1 MSLTRTLFASYLKD
15 KYVKP
20 NKIMLAMLA
29 TNPVLGLMKKDTSLG
44 GDYWRVPITHTAPQG
59 RSATYATA
67 KTNAVGSGTKKFLV
81 DYAPNYI
88 IAKLTGDVVDR
99 CKGNDNALLD
109 ALDHEMKG
117 AMATMKRDIRC
128 NLFGNYGGAR
138 GVVGSISTVYC
149 TLADPE
155 DAVNFEAGMEICD
168 AATDGTS
175 GSLRDSGQAIT
186 LVAVNKSTGVLT
198 ADENWSEIASMAAG
212 DYLFVAGDFGIKWSG
227 FAGWLPA
234 TAPTSGDS
242 FFGVDRSV
250 APDVLAGIRY
260 DGSGDT
266 LEEAFVNAGSLGALY
281 DAEAT
286 VGVLNPVK
294 WGQLSN
300 SISSKRIEMLTPNDA
315 TLKGRIGYKAIMI
328 ATPAGD
334 VPIVADPGCPVGV
347 GYLLDMGSWTAGS
360 VGGDLVHIIDDD
372 GLTLRR
378 DPDSDG
384 WLIELKSLGNFAC
397 DNPGRNVRIGL

>member
-1 MSLTRTLFASYLKD
+1 MSLTRTLFAAYLKD

-20 NKIMLAMLA
+20 NKIMLALLA
-29 TNPVLGLMKKDTSLG
+29 KNPILGLMKKDKTLG
-44 GDYWRVPITHTAPQG
+44 GDYWRVPITAVAPQG

-67 KTNAVGSGTKKFLV
+67 KTNAVGSNNKKFLV

-88 IAKLTGDVVDR
+88 IAKLTGDVIDR

-117 AMATMKRDIRC
+117 AISTMKRDIRC

-138 GVVGSISTVYC
+138 GTIGSTSTVYL
-149 TLADPE
+149 TLANKE
-155 DAVNFEAGMEICD
+155 DSVNFEPGMEICV

-186 LVAVNKSTGVLT
+186 LVAVNKATGVLT
-198 ADENWSEIASMAAG
+198 ADENWSEIASIANG
-212 DYLFVAGDFGIKWSG
+212 DYLFAEGDFGIKWSG
-227 FAGWLPA
+227 LAGWLPS

-250 APDVLAGIRY
+250 APDILAGIRY

-266 LEEAFVNAGSLGALY
+266 LEEAFINAGSLGALF

-286 VGVLNPVK
+286 VGALNPVK

-300 SISSKRIEMLTPNDA
+300 SLQSTRVEMLSPNDPQ
-315 TLKGRIGYKAIMI
+315 LKGRIGYKAIMV
-328 ATPAGD
+328 ASPAGD
-334 VPIVADPGCPVGV
+334 VPIVADPGCPIDV
-347 GYLLDMGSWTAGS
+347 GYLLDMDTWTAGS

-384 WLIELKSLGNFAC
+384 WLVEFKSLGNFAC

>member
-1 MSLTRTLFASYLKD
+1 MSLTRTLFEAYLKD

-29 TNPVLGLMKKDTSLG
+29 KCPTLGLMRKDKTLG
-44 GDYWRVPITHTAPQG
+44 GDYWKIPITARAPQG

-67 KTNAVGSGTKKFLV
+67 KTNAVASLPKRFLV

-88 IAKLTGDVVDR
+88 IAKLTGDVIDR

-117 AMATMKRDIRC
+117 AIATMQRDIRQ
-128 NLFGNYGGAR
+128 NLFGNYGGAK
-138 GVVGSISTVYC
+138 GVVGSLSTVYL
-149 TLADPE
+149 TLANKE
-155 DAVNFEAGMEICD
+155 DAVHFEAGMEICL

-175 GSLRDSGQAIT
+175 GALRDSGQAIT

-198 ADENWSEIASMAAG
+198 ADENWSEIASAAAG
-212 DYLFVAGDFGIKWSG
+212 DYVFVEGDFGAKWSG
-227 FAGWLPA
+227 FAGWLPE
-234 TAPTSGDS
+234 TAPTSGDD
-242 FFGVDRSV
+242 FFDVDRSV
-250 APDVLAGIRY
+250 APEVLAGIRY

-300 SISSKRIEMLTPNDA
+300 SLSSVRVELISPRDTNLT
-315 TLKGRIGYKAIMI
+315 GRIGYKAIMI

-334 VPIVADPGCPVGV
+334 VPIIGDPGCPIDV
-347 GYLLDMGSWTAGS
+347 GYMLDMETWTAGS

-372 GLTLRR
+372 GLKLRR

-384 WLIELKSLGNFAC
+384 WIVEFKGLGNFGC

>member
-1 MSLTRTLFASYLKD
+1 MSETRTLFAAYLKD

-29 TNPVLGLMKKDTSLG
+29 KSPVLGLMKKDKTLG
-44 GDYWRVPITHTAPQG
+44 GDYWRVPITAVAPQG

-67 KTNAVGSGTKKFLV
+67 KANAVGSNNKKFLV

-88 IAKLTGDVVDR
+88 IAKITADVIDR
-99 CKGNDNALLD
+99 CKGDDNALLD
-109 ALDHEMKG
+109 VLDHEMKG
-117 AMATMKRDIRC
+117 AMSTMRRDIRC
-128 NLFGNYGGAR
+128 NLFGNLGGAR
-138 GVVGSISTVYC
+138 GTIGSTSTVYL
-149 TLADPE
+149 TLANNE
-155 DAVNFEAGMEICD
+155 DSVHFEPGMEICV

-186 LVAVNKSTGVLT
+186 LVAVNKATGVLT
-198 ADENWSEIASMAAG
+198 ADENWSEIASIANG
-212 DYLFVAGDFGIKWSG
+212 DYLFAQGDFGAKWSG
-227 FAGWLPA
+227 LAGWLPA

-242 FFGVDRSV
+242 FFSVDRSV
-250 APDVLAGIRY
+250 APDILAGIRY

-266 LEEAFVNAGSLGALY
+266 IEEAFINAGSLGSLF

-294 WGQLSN
+294 WGQLATSLQ
-300 SISSKRIEMLTPNDA
+300 SARVEMISPNDSQ
-315 TLKGRIGYKAIMI
+315 LKGKIGYKAIMV

-334 VPIVADPGCPVGV
+334 IPIVADPGCPIDV
-347 GYLLDMGSWTAGS
+347 GYELDMDTWTAGS

-378 DPDSDG
+378 DPDTDG
-384 WLIELKSLGNFAC
+384 WLVELKSLGNFAC
-397 DNPGRNVRIGL
+397 DNPGRNVRIAL